1 MLSYKIKRSGNDRVI
16 HIILEDNYF
25 EHAPVPR
32 PATEKEI
39 IDFCRETLAGFK
51 LPKKVVF
58 CDLPKTSKG
67 KIQKFEL
74 RKKAK
79 ELN

>member
-25 EHAPVPR
+25 EPAPVPR

-39 IDFCRETLAGFK
+39 TAIVTRERR
-51 LPKKVVF
+51 KKVEEIIKHYERRK
-58 CDLPKTSKG
+58 CQKKT
-67 KIQKFEL
+67 QD
-74 RKKAK
+74 
-79 ELN
+79 

>member
-25 EHAPVPR
+25 EPAPVPR

-39 IDFCRETLAGFK
+39 TEIVTRERR
-51 LPKKVVF
+51 KKV
-58 CDLPKTSKG
+58 DEIIKHYEKRKNETKT
-67 KIQKFEL
+67 
-74 RKKAK
+74 
-79 ELN
+79 

>member
-25 EHAPVPR
+25 EPAPVPR

-39 IDFCRETLAGFK
+39 TEIVTRERR
-51 LPKKVVF
+51 KKVDEIIKHYERRK
-58 CDLPKTSKG
+58 CQKKT
-67 KIQKFEL
+67 QE
-74 RKKAK
+74 
-79 ELN
+79 

>member
-25 EHAPVPR
+25 EPSPVPR

-39 IDFCRETLAGFK
+39 TEIVTRERR
-51 LPKKVVF
+51 KKVDEIIKHYERRK
-58 CDLPKTSKG
+58 CQKKT
-67 KIQKFEL
+67 QD
-74 RKKAK
+74 
-79 ELN
+79 

>member
-25 EHAPVPR
+25 EPAPVPR

-39 IDFCRETLAGFK
+39 TEIVTRERR
-51 LPKKVVF
+51 KKV
-58 CDLPKTSKG
+58 DEIIKHYEK
-67 KIQKFEL
+67 
-74 RKKAK
+74 RKN
-79 ELN
+79 ESRT

>member
-25 EHAPVPR
+25 EPAPVPR

-39 IDFCRETLAGFK
+39 TEIVTRERR
-51 LPKKVVF
+51 KKVEEII
-58 CDLPKTSKG
+58 KHYEK
-67 KIQKFEL
+67 
-74 RKKAK
+74 RKN
-79 ELN
+79 ETNT

>member
-25 EHAPVPR
+25 EPAPVPR

-39 IDFCRETLAGFK
+39 TEIVTRERR
-51 LPKKVVF
+51 KKVDEIIKHYERRK
-58 CDLPKTSKG
+58 CQKKT
-67 KIQKFEL
+67 QD
-74 RKKAK
+74 
-79 ELN
+79 

>member
-25 EHAPVPR
+25 EPAPVPR

-39 IDFCRETLAGFK
+39 TAIVTRERR
-51 LPKKVVF
+51 KVHKV
-58 CDLPKTSKG
+58 DAIIKHYEK
-67 KIQKFEL
+67 
-74 RKKAK
+74 RKN
-79 ELN
+79 ESRT

>member
-25 EHAPVPR
+25 EPAPVPR

-39 IDFCRETLAGFK
+39 TAIVTRERR
-51 LPKKVVF
+51 KKVEEII
-58 CDLPKTSKG
+58 KHYEK
-67 KIQKFEL
+67 
-74 RKKAK
+74 RKN
-79 ELN
+79 ETNT